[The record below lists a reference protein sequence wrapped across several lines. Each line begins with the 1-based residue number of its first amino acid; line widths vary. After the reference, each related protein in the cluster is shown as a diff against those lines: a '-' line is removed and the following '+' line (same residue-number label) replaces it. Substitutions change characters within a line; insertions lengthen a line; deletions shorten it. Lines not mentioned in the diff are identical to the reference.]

1 MIFPIKLTIFFKWSL
16 LHYIQGVKIPFSQNG
31 IPSQTLQVK
40 KWNWISLYCFI
51 FYAGVKFSLLTF
63 VNIYYLEWVTT
74 KFIRVRFSSKW
85 IQGCFYHLHKPRGGN
100 SVHKHKTMEFDVV
113 GGRPTTNYIQIT
125 FDSEDDYCTGCRNIS
140 HYQQLFRTTFTR
152 MMKRN
157 LILYPN
163 QLSRLKRVEKYY
175 IIAKHSPH
183 IFWSFP
189 NKMSQTIWF
198 FNQNFQFSEVNGN
211 YPRTSNK
218 ES

>member
-1 MIFPIKLTIFFKWSL
+1 MITITLYPRSKDSFLT
-16 LHYIQGVKIPFSQNG
+16 
-31 IPSQTLQVK
+31 
-40 KWNWISLYCFI
+40 KWNTISNTSSKKMKLNFFILLYILCWCKVQPVDVCK
-51 FYAGVKFSLLTF
+51 Y
-63 VNIYYLEWVTT
+63 IYYLEWVTT

-85 IQGCFYHLHKPRGGN
+85 IQGCFYHLHKPGGGN
-100 SVHKHKTMEFDVV
+100 SVHKHKTMEFDMV